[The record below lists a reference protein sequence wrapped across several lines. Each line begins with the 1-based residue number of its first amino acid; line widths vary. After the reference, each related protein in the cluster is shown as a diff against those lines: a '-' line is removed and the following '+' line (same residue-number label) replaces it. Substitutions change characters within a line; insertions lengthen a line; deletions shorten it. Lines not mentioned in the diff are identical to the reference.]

1 MLLNRDHVLWVF
13 LWEGLSARRYKVR
26 GEHGAGGGGPR
37 GKEESL
43 TSMSICLSPSE
54 AISTETPP
62 GKKEERKG
70 FQGEPP
76 VIPPCRLDLGGANVR
91 EEQGYHTQ

>member
-1 MLLNRDHVLWVF
+1 MGLPLGGPVSKKIQG
-13 LWEGLSARRYKVR
+13 EGRTR
-26 GEHGAGGGGPR
+26 GGGGGRPR

>member
-1 MLLNRDHVLWVF
+1 
-13 LWEGLSARRYKVR
+13 
-26 GEHGAGGGGPR
+26 
-37 GKEESL
+37 
-43 TSMSICLSPSE
+43 MSICLSPSE